1 MVLTEIKW
9 DAGIVVAIVGA
20 GATVLGAGMTGFWV
34 WIQGKRKGD
43 AEASKLE
50 VDASVNANAQLMNGF
65 ILLINEFK
73 AEREM
78 FRDRIEVLESDNRR
92 CGARI
97 NQLEASMIRANIRIP
112 AEPKFRLVG
121 QGEGT

>member
-1 MVLTEIKW
+1 MVLEEIKW

-20 GATVLGAGMTGFWV
+20 GATVAGAALAGFWN
-34 WIQGKRKGD
+34 WIQTKRRNEAD
-43 AEASKLE
+43 ANKVE

-78 FRDRIEVLESDNRR
+78 FRERVEVLETDNRR

-97 NQLEASMIRANIRIP
+97 NQLEAAMIRANIRIP
-112 AEPKFRLVG
+112 AEPKLRIVG
-121 QGEGT
+121 QGESS